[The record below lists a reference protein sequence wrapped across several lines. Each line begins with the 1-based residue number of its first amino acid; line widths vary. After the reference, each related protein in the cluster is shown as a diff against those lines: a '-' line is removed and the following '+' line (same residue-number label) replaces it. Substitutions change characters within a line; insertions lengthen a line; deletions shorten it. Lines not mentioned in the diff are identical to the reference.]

1 MKKFLCLILVVC
13 LSLSLS
19 ACGDKKVDENS
30 FESMQEYANDVK
42 SQKEQRAQKEQK
54 QYDSNKKSI
63 SEALS
68 VPECTLKLKEYAVID
83 STLYEGKKNIAITFD
98 YTNNEEANR
107 SFGAVV
113 SPAAAESHLTLY
125 QDGIE
130 LRTELIQMRKNDLSA
145 IKQGTT
151 IETIYG
157 FTLEN
162 EISDVE
168 VELMN
173 YSGEKSTCIIK
184 LN

>member
-1 MKKFLCLILVVC
+1 MKKFLCLILGVC
-13 LSLSLS
+13 LILGL
-19 ACGDKKVDENS
+19 AGCGDKDVDNNS

-42 SQKEQRAQKEQK
+42 NQKEQK
-54 QYDSNKKSI
+54 QYDSNKKNI
-63 SEALS
+63 SEEIAVS
-68 VPECTLKLKEYAVID
+68 ETKLKLKEYGVID
-83 STLYEGKKNIAITFD
+83 SSFNEGEKTIVITFD
-98 YTNNEEANR
+98 YTNNEEPNR
-107 SFGAVV
+107 AFGGVV
-113 SPAAAESHLTLY
+113 SKTDAESRLTLY

-130 LRTELIQMRKNDLSA
+130 LRAALIAMKKNDISY

-162 EISDVE
+162 ETSDIV